1 MLTHITRFK
10 IDIDSWNHESPLY
23 TDNTDLSAEFQKVI
37 VQS

>member
-10 IDIDSWNHESPLY
+10 IDIDSRNNASPLY
-23 TDNTDLSAEFQKVI
+23 TANTYLSAEFQKVI